1 MKMMTTGLI
10 DVLGWN
16 WPVVGT
22 ENLQMRNGSALDQD
36 QDQNQDQ
43 GENGDLHC

>member
-1 MKMMTTGLI
+1 MMTTGLI

-16 WPVVGT
+16 CPVVVGT